1 MQLKDLGDDWMQGF
15 IPLPPFPKEREQE
28 TGQKHLWP
36 TTPAIIPTPPCY
48 ARAAVSMARGPWR
61 YGASTQS
68 KSTGWWSPSC
78 HHPEDI
84 RAFVFPVSHPFGGS
98 YQVTWRFSHFS
109 SLIIL
114 YVVLWNTVETLLR
127 VVLAQSLSRLAILFR
142 FALLWSLSSQEVLAD
157 SESATAIWI

>member
-1 MQLKDLGDDWMQGF
+1 MCVYVCGMQLKDLGDDWMQGF

-68 KSTGWWSPSC
+68 KALDDD
-78 HHPEDI
+78 HPL
-84 RAFVFPVSHPFGGS
+84 VFPVSHPSGE
-98 YQVTWRFSHFS
+98 VTR
-109 SLIIL
+109 
-114 YVVLWNTVETLLR
+114 
-127 VVLAQSLSRLAILFR
+127 
-142 FALLWSLSSQEVLAD
+142 
-157 SESATAIWI
+157 